1 MTERSGGI
9 LLHISSLP
17 GKEGIG
23 TLGKNAY
30 RFVDF
35 LAETKQ
41 KLWQILPLGPVGY
54 GNSPYQCY
62 SAFAGNPLFID
73 LELLVKES
81 LLTPNDLE
89 NIPEFSRKKVEFG
102 KVEEW
107 KYSLLQKA
115 FTVFQ
120 KRPFEDLKAEY
131 YIFLNENS
139 WWLNDYTLFM
149 AVKSHFNGIIWMDW
163 DD

>member
-115 FTVFQ
+115 FTV
-120 KRPFEDLKAEY
+120 
-131 YIFLNENS
+131 
-139 WWLNDYTLFM
+139 
-149 AVKSHFNGIIWMDW
+149 
-163 DD
+163 